1 MKKLITICAVT
12 AVLALLCL
20 GGSPAFAEWT
30 VVNLNPAGAF
40 SYAWGV
46 SGGKQVGEVF
56 VSVREYSVAHA
67 ALWSGTAASWV
78 DLNPAGAGAQGSIA
92 WGVSGG
98 QQVGDAVFGDIW
110 TCSGNYTW
118 HASLWSGTAESW
130 VDLHPAGAGA
140 QGGSSARGVS
150 GGKQVGWASI
160 LPSDWDPHAG
170 LWSGTAASWVDL
182 NPAGVWAS
190 MAYGVSGGKQ
200 VGWALA
206 GNNAYHASLW
216 SGTAASW
223 VDLNPAGAGWSEALG
238 VSGGQQVGYARIGS
252 VEHAGLWSGTAA
264 TWVDLNPAEATDSI
278 AYGVSGGWQ
287 VGYADFDGIE
297 HAGLW
302 SGTAASWV
310 DLHAFLPAGVYS
322 RSEATSVEVS
332 DGEIW
337 VAGYADGQ
345 ALLWHYIPE
354 PATMAL
360 LGLAGLGLLRRKRG
374 KA

>member
-30 VVNLNPAGAF
+30 VVNLSPAGAS

-98 QQVGDAVFGDIW
+98 QQVGCAVFGDIW
-110 TCSGNYTW
+110 TGSGNYTW
-118 HASLWSGTAESW
+118 
-130 VDLHPAGAGA
+130 
-140 QGGSSARGVS
+140 
-150 GGKQVGWASI
+150 
-160 LPSDWDPHAG
+160 
-170 LWSGTAASWVDL
+170 
-182 NPAGVWAS
+182 
-190 MAYGVSGGKQ
+190 
-200 VGWALA
+200 
-206 GNNAYHASLW
+206 HASLW

-223 VDLNPAGAGWSEALG
+223 VDLNPAGSGESCAYGVSGGQQVGLASILPSDWDPHASLWSGSAASWVDLNPAGVWASMTYGVSGGKQVGWALVGGAEHAALWSGTAASWVDLNPAGSGESCAYG

-252 VEHAGLWSGTAA
+252 VEHAGLWSGTDAS
-264 TWVDLNPAEATDSI
+264 WVDLNPAEATDSI
-278 AYGVSGGWQ
+278 AYGVFGGQQ
-287 VGYADFDGIE
+287 VGCADFGDGW

-302 SGTAASWV
+302 SGTAESWV
-310 DLHAFLPAGVYS
+310 DLHDLLPAGVYS
-322 RSEATSVEVS
+322 FSEARSIDVS
-332 DGEIW
+332 AGEIW
-337 VAGYADGQ
+337 VAGYAGG
-345 ALLWHYIPE
+345 ANAMLWHYIPE

-360 LGLAGLGLLRRKRG
+360 LGLGGLGLLRRKRG

>member
-30 VVNLNPAGAF
+30 VVNLSPAGAS

-98 QQVGDAVFGDIW
+98 QQVGCAVFGDIW
-110 TCSGNYTW
+110 TGSGNYTW
-118 HASLWSGTAESW
+118 
-130 VDLHPAGAGA
+130 
-140 QGGSSARGVS
+140 
-150 GGKQVGWASI
+150 
-160 LPSDWDPHAG
+160 
-170 LWSGTAASWVDL
+170 
-182 NPAGVWAS
+182 
-190 MAYGVSGGKQ
+190 
-200 VGWALA
+200 
-206 GNNAYHASLW
+206 HASLW

-223 VDLNPAGAGWSEALG
+223 VDLNPAGSGESCAYG

-252 VEHAGLWSGTAA
+252 VEHAGLWSGTDAS
-264 TWVDLNPAEATDSI
+264 WVDLNPAEATDSI
-278 AYGVSGGWQ
+278 AYGVFGGQQ
-287 VGYADFDGIE
+287 VGCADFGDGW

-302 SGTAASWV
+302 SGTAESWV
-310 DLHAFLPAGVYS
+310 DLHDLLPAGVYS
-322 RSEATSVEVS
+322 FSEARSIDVS
-332 DGEIW
+332 AGEIW
-337 VAGYADGQ
+337 VAGYAGG
-345 ALLWHYIPE
+345 ANAMLWHYIPE

-360 LGLAGLGLLRRKRG
+360 LGLGGLGLLRRKRG